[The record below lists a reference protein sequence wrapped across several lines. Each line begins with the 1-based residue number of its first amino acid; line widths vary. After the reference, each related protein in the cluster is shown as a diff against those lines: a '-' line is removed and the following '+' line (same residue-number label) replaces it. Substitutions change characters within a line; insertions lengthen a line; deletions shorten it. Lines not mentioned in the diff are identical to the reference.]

1 MDQVVLH
8 LLLELRASL
17 LGLSAEHRQ
26 SLVPPSPVLVLNI
39 TQLLQFLDLV
49 IIELDELGWVWWL

>member
-17 LGLSAEHRQ
+17 LGLSAEHGQ

-39 TQLLQFLDLV
+39 TELLQFLDLV